1 MASEDLNKIWDKIR
15 KISALKQS
23 ATEIGEEGEAQAAA
37 AAITRLLLKYDLSLD
52 DIPDEEKAKNKI
64 VLRDIDFKVSYDNLQ
79 WFSFLIGTVCDA
91 NSCQHMTGKKISE
104 KNKIVKVHKV
114 VGREK
119 NVEIVLYLV
128 SFLSNHFL
136 SAARKKRK
144 ISSYSSVQL
153 FMKSFLLGCVYGLST
168 KFAQEKESFAKSDVT
183 ALALRTSQEID
194 KFFEEQNFRI
204 TDSRKSTIRQ
214 LDPDSFSGGVE
225 VGKNTEISQ
234 GLDSGGIKETNFLE

>member
-1 MASEDLNKIWDKIR
+1 MAKEDLNKIWDKIR

-52 DIPDEEKAKNKI
+52 DIPDEEKTKNKI
-64 VLRDIDFKVSYDNLQ
+64 VLRDIDFRVSYDNLQ
-79 WFSFLIGTVCDA
+79 WFSFLIGSVCNA
-91 NSCQHMTGKKISE
+91 NSCQHFTGVKMSD

-153 FMKSFLLGCVYGLST
+153 FMKSFLLGCVFGLT
-168 KFAQEKESFAKSDVT
+168 KKLEQEKKSFTESEVT
-183 ALALRTSQEID
+183 ALTVRTSQEID
-194 KFFEEQNFRI
+194 DFFKEQNLRI
-204 TDSRKSTIRQ
+204 TDGRKSTIRE
-214 LDPDSFSGGVE
+214 LDPSSFSDGVE

-234 GLDSGGIKETNFLE
+234 GLDGGVGTETKFLE